1 MSGSFLGDVA
11 GQLLRHADDLAGYQ
25 VVFPNR
31 RAGLFFQKEL
41 ARQAQR
47 VLWAPKILSM
57 EEFVYQYTD
66 LQLADPLNLIFELY
80 HSFTKV
86 QQSEEGFD
94 RFYFWGDMLL
104 RDFEDVDQAL
114 VSPRQIFQGIKT
126 QKELDETFYFLDEED
141 RRAIQSFW
149 ASFLPESKP
158 GQQQFL
164 RTWKILL
171 PVYEDF
177 VDKLTNKR
185 WGYQGLIYRRVVE
198 SMQQGTFRPG
208 PDKVVFAGFN
218 ALTPAEEA
226 IFKYFVGEAGAN
238 VYWDSDDYYLTD
250 PRQEAGSY
258 LRRYQKDAVLGST
271 FTQRFDSS
279 FATPKQVRAIGVS
292 LQVAQAKN
300 AGLYLKELLRDFPD
314 RAEKTVVVLPQ
325 EQMLFPTLSSIPAE
339 VGQLNV
345 TMGYPLKDTPLYS
358 LLESLMQVQQRVRRA
373 HDLKAQYYYK
383 PLLEVLGHPYL
394 QQLGSQAVSEIVD
407 HIKANNIIQVPEEL
421 ILSKGDQI
429 LAMLFGEQPTGK
441 TMAAYLDKVVRL
453 LFEQLTSGFEL
464 EREYFFHFHKVLTRL
479 DEILSLQS
487 SEVSMETFM
496 KLFRQIA
503 RSVKI
508 PFSGEPLKGLQ
519 VMGVLE
525 TRNLDFEHVIILSMN
540 EGSFPDTAQKGSFI
554 PYNIRRAFGL
564 PTFQQQDA
572 IYSYL
577 FYRLIQRAQN
587 VHFYYNTHAEFG
599 QSGEISR
606 FVRQLEVESPHQVV
620 HEMITQRIRPGK
632 PKVIEITKDD
642 EVMKRL
648 ARYVGQGD
656 KAFTPSALHSYL
668 SCRLQFYYKYVAD
681 IFEEDDVKEQLD
693 AAMFGNVLHKTMEV
707 LYMDAIAKKDPA
719 IVEPTDFFKLRSS
732 VDEAIRV
739 AFRHHY
745 HIKEGGRFEIEGR
758 NVVMAA
764 LVRKYALKV
773 LEYDEV
779 HAPFEIIALEGD
791 HKKGYK
797 MQLPVA
803 IGATQADVNIKGI
816 IDRIDRVKDKVRI
829 IDYKSGADKRDVGPL
844 DGLLDPTVKD
854 RNKAASQLFWY
865 AMLYQH
871 KHGDDTPVEP
881 GLFNIQEMFIPGF
894 NTRLSWKGGGDL
906 RDVRTYLP
914 EYREHMTKLLE
925 EVYESTVPFTQT
937 DDLRTCG
944 YCAYKN
950 ICQR

>member
-11 GQLLRHADDLAGYQ
+11 AKMLEHADDLANYQ
-25 VVFPNR
+25 IVFPNR

-41 ARQAQR
+41 ALKAKR
-47 VLWAPKILSM
+47 VLWAPNVLSM

-80 HSFTKV
+80 NSFTKV

-104 RDFEDVDQAL
+104 KDFEDVDQAL
-114 VSPRQIFQGIKT
+114 VSPKQIFQGIKT

-177 VDKLTNKR
+177 IAKLIHKR

-198 SMQQGTFRPG
+198 SMQHGKFQPK

-226 IFKYFVGEAGAN
+226 IFKYFVGETGAE
-238 VYWDSDDYYLTD
+238 VYWDCDDYYLSD
-250 PRQEAGSY
+250 QGQEAGTY
-258 LRRYQKDAVLGST
+258 LRQYQKDAILGKT
-271 FTQRFDSS
+271 FEQRFTSNFSS
-279 FATPKQVRAIGVS
+279 AKQVEAIGVP

-300 AGLYLKELLRDFPD
+300 AGLYLKDLIGQIPGRG
-314 RAEKTVVVLPQ
+314 EKTVVVLPQ
-325 EQMLFPTLSSIPAE
+325 EQMLFPTLSSMPSEI
-339 VGQLNV
+339 GDLNV

-373 HDLKAQYYYK
+373 HDLKVLYYYQ

-394 QQLGSQAVSEIVD
+394 QQLGSSAIGELIAR
-407 HIKANNIIQVPEEL
+407 IKNENIIQVPEEEIREKEDL
-421 ILSKGDQI
+421 ILDV
-429 LAMLFGEQPTGK
+429 LFGEVPTGK
-441 TMAAYLDKVVRL
+441 SMATYLDKVVKL
-453 LFEQLTSGFEL
+453 LYEHLQSGFEL

-479 DEILSLQS
+479 NDILSLQS
-487 SEVSMETFM
+487 SEVSIDTFS

-503 RSVKI
+503 RAVKI

-519 VMGVLE
+519 IMGVLE
-525 TRNLDFEHVIILSMN
+525 TRNLDFENVIILSMN

-554 PYNIRRAFGL
+554 PFNIRRAFGL

-577 FYRLIQRAQN
+577 FYRLIQRAKH
-587 VHFYYNTHAEFG
+587 VRFYYNTQAEFG

-606 FVRQLEVESPHQVV
+606 FVRQLEIESPH
-620 HEMITQRIRPGK
+620 
-632 PKVIEITKDD
+632 KVIHDTVTQSIKPRSASEIEINKNA
-642 EVMKRL
+642 EVMQKL
-648 ARYVGQGD
+648 GVYTGNGP
-656 KAFTPSALHSYL
+656 KALTPSAIATYL
-668 SCRLQFYYKYVAD
+668 SCRLQFYYKYVARL
-681 IFEEDDVKEQLD
+681 FEVDEVQEQLD
-693 AAMFGNVLHKTMEV
+693 AAMFGNVLHKTMEL
-707 LYMDAIAKKDPA
+707 LYQDATAKKKPA
-719 IVEPTDFFKLRSS
+719 LVESADFFKLKSS

-739 AFRHHY
+739 AFRNYY
-745 HIKEGGRFEIEGR
+745 HIKNGGRFEIEGR
-758 NVVMAA
+758 NIVMAA

-773 LEYDEV
+773 LDHDEAL
-779 HAPFEIIALEGD
+779 APFEIVALEGD
-791 HKKGYK
+791 EKQGYK
-797 MQLPVA
+797 MQLPVSVTDA
-803 IGATQADVNIKGI
+803 QYDVNIKGI
-816 IDRIDRVKDKVRI
+816 IDRIDQMQDKVRI
-829 IDYKSGADKRDVGPL
+829 IDYKSGTDHREVGSIDAL
-844 DGLLDPTVKD
+844 FDPTKKD
-854 RNKAASQLFWY
+854 RNKAASQLFLY

-871 KHGDDTPVEP
+871 KHGEALPIEP
-881 GLFNIQEMFIPGF
+881 GLFNIREMFMPGF
-894 NTRLSWKGGGDL
+894 STKLSWKGGGEISDI
-906 RDVRTYLP
+906 RTYLP
-914 EYREHMTKLLE
+914 EYREQLTKLLAE
-925 EVYESTVPFTQT
+925 IYDKTVPFTQT
-937 DDLRTCG
+937 DDLRICG